1 MLYRAGPQTWA
12 FPGLAWTQ
20 LARQVAELGETRSL
34 RVLVIRGHGDTFC
47 AGSNMTD
54 WVDADSGY
62 VEESFAHMEAAFT
75 AIEECP
81 VPVIAEIRGVAAGA
95 GCQLALACDLRFM
108 ADGAR
113 IGMPIA
119 RLGILASPAFAA
131 RMVALAGPA
140 AAREL
145 LYTGRLVDGRTAVA
159 LGLAD
164 DSVPEEHLAART
176 SGLAAAVAEQPPAS
190 DPGRQA
196 GGGRG
201 AGVAAGG
208 GRRQSAA
215 GGGTV
220 RLRPGDR
227 RVPRAAVGSRG
238 GPARRTTV
246 TGTGPWRRGARRGV
260 GRTEGCSPDRPARCC
275 SSWGRCVSSGRDLK
289 FQVIL
294 RGASRTR
301 PRHAKERS
309 P

>member
-1 MLYRAGPQTWA
+1 
-12 FPGLAWTQ
+12 
-20 LARQVAELGETRSL
+20 
-34 RVLVIRGHGDTFC
+34 
-47 AGSNMTD
+47 MTD

-75 AIEECP
+75 AIEDCP

-108 ADGAR
+108 ADSAR

-145 LYTGRLVDGRTAVA
+145 LYTGRLVDAPTAVD

-176 SGLAAAVAEQPPAS
+176 SGLAAAVAEQPPEAI
-190 DPGRQA
+190 RA
-196 GGGRG
+196 
-201 AGVAAGG
+201 AKLAVAAALAPQ
-208 GRRQSAA
+208 REAA
-215 GGGTV
+215 AANPRPSGGTV

-238 GPARRTTV
+238 GPARRTL
-246 TGTGPWRRGARRGV
+246 TGAGPGRRGSREGV
-260 GRTEGCSPDRPARCC
+260 GRAGDVLGVGATRCC
-275 SSWGRCVSSGRDLK
+275 PPWGRCVSSGCDLK
-289 FQVIL
+289 FQVIV